1 MKKLAFVFILL
12 SIFSCY
18 KKDPVNEEVFE
29 PDPTKRA
36 RAYADRGGGS
46 LAILIIKNH
55 LEQILNL
62 RAQMFFGEQ
71 H

>member
-36 RAYADRGGGS
+36 RAYADRGGG
-46 LAILIIKNH
+46 I
-55 LEQILNL
+55 
-62 RAQMFFGEQ
+62 FGNINNFLVNFR
-71 H
+71 

>member
-36 RAYADRGGGS
+36 RAYADRGGGD
-46 LAILIIKNH
+46 LW
-55 LEQILNL
+55 QY
-62 RAQMFFGEQ
+62 
-71 H
+71 